1 MFGCDIRS
9 RPKQNTIG
17 DKQMTEN
24 STGNA
29 VIFAVSDASG
39 ETAERIVQSA
49 LVQFKGADAEIIR
62 RGHINTPEEVQA
74 VVQEAASKNA
84 PIVHTLVSSDL
95 RALMLDQSR
104 LFHVEAVDLMGPV
117 LDRLASLLKLHPMQQ
132 PGLLKQLLDARTR
145 EIEAVEYAFRH
156 DDGQRPEGLSRADI
170 VLVGIS
176 RTMKTP
182 TMLYLAYRGWFV
194 ANVPIVP
201 EIPMPDEIF
210 KVPAERVFCLDMSA
224 DRLQDLRKVRAASL
238 KLPEEPYASMEHIRR
253 DLLHARQLCN
263 AHGWQRVDVTDKSVE
278 EATREI
284 LTLLAVKGVGAR

>member
-1 MFGCDIRS
+1 
-9 RPKQNTIG
+9 
-17 DKQMTEN
+17 MTHDQTRH
-24 STGNA
+24 S

-49 LVQFKGADAEIIR
+49 LVQFKDADATIIR
-62 RGHINTPEEVQA
+62 RSQVNTPDQVKS
-74 VVQEAASKNA
+74 VVQEAADNEA

-95 RALMLDQSR
+95 RALILDQAR
-104 LFHVEAVDLMGPV
+104 LLHVEAVDLMGPV
-117 LDRLASLLKLHPMQQ
+117 LDRLANLLKLHPMQQ
-132 PGLLKQLLDARTR
+132 PGLLKQLIDARTR

-156 DDGQRPEGLSRADI
+156 DDGQRPEGLDRADI

-201 EIPMPDEIF
+201 EIPLPDELF
-210 KVPAERVFCLDMSA
+210 KVPVERVFCLYMSPS
-224 DRLQDLRKVRAASL
+224 RLQELRRVRAASL
-238 KLPEEPYASMEHIRR
+238 KLPEEPYASIEFIRQE
-253 DLLHARQLCN
+253 LQHARRLC
-263 AHGWQRVDVTDKSVE
+263 AEHGWRNVDTTDKSVE

-284 LTLLAVKGVGAR
+284 LTLLAVDGLGPR

>member
-1 MFGCDIRS
+1 
-9 RPKQNTIG
+9 
-17 DKQMTEN
+17 MTEKTTN
-24 STGNA
+24 NA

-62 RGHINTPEEVQA
+62 RSHVSTPEDVQA

-95 RALMLDQSR
+95 RALILDQSR

-132 PGLLKQLLDARTR
+132 PGLLKQLIDARTR

-194 ANVPIVP
+194 SNVPIVP

-210 KVPAERVFCLDMSA
+210 AVPSERVFCLDMSA
-224 DRLQDLRKVRAASL
+224 ERLQELRKVRAASL
-238 KLPEEPYASMEHIRR
+238 KLPEEPYASMEYIRR
-253 DLLHARQLCN
+253 DLLHARRLCN
-263 AHGWQRVDVTDKSVE
+263 EHGWQRVDVTDKSVE

-284 LTLLAVKGVGAR
+284 LTLLAVKGLGAR